1 MSICWWCMYEARIFK
16 ISLLFK
22 HHPPSSML
30 IILFVY
36 MSRHCSR
43 PLHCQTSLWS
53 LRSNWLLPSVSK
65 EEIFFRYCQQALMMM
80 ASELWASW
88 NSSQT
93 KSLRSQFFVDFS
105 LIPLLLGHIKDHKT
119 SFCRKVRDEKNTH
132 ENLKLLLLFGL
143 CWFSYA
149 RPGKQSDFQYG
160 TDLHA
165 GQSLQRCPSP
175 SRLFGQWSTQHE
187 VVLPSF
193 AKVSVVRSVI
203 VCEIFAVLGFVPSFG
218 YRPKSRTKTGRAPS
232 WWLSPWQRYEA
243 MHRCC
248 WASDARTVE
257 VARFHWVQ
265 NAVIGCRCQP
275 GGVWFS
281 WTSLPDSG
289 GGEVSFGYIWIHNLI
304 NLQFITADDSFGQTS
319 IQWIP
324 IYNGYINKLSQM

>member
-1 MSICWWCMYEARIFK
+1 MSICWWCMYEAKIFK

-43 PLHCQTSLWS
+43 PLHCQTSFWS

-132 ENLKLLLLFGL
+132 ENLKLLLLFAFVGFHMPVQASKATSNTEQT
-143 CWFSYA
+143 C
-149 RPGKQSDFQYG
+149 
-160 TDLHA
+160 
-165 GQSLQRCPSP
+165 
-175 SRLFGQWSTQHE
+175 TQASHCRD
-187 VVLPSF
+187 VLPRADCSVNDPPSTKSF
-193 AKVSVVRSVI
+193 
-203 VCEIFAVLGFVPSFG
+203 CHLL
-218 YRPKSRTKTGRAPS
+218 PK
-232 WWLSPWQRYEA
+232 L
-243 MHRCC
+243 
-248 WASDARTVE
+248 V
-257 VARFHWVQ
+257 
-265 NAVIGCRCQP
+265 
-275 GGVWFS
+275 
-281 WTSLPDSG
+281 
-289 GGEVSFGYIWIHNLI
+289 
-304 NLQFITADDSFGQTS
+304 
-319 IQWIP
+319 
-324 IYNGYINKLSQM
+324 